1 MKKYKFT
8 KQNPDKTLEFYEK
21 SEEELTEQE
30 KQTLLN
36 TFIADFNELPK
47 ELKLIFVHNA
57 MESIT
62 KSDSPQSDD
71 TSL

>member
-21 SEEELTEQE
+21 SEDELTESE
-30 KQTLLN
+30 KQLLLN
-36 TFIADFNELPK
+36 TFIADFNELPTS
-47 ELKLIFVHNA
+47 LKLMFIDLV
-57 MESIT
+57 MEST
-62 KSDSPQSDD
+62 KSDSLQNDD